1 MIRNNK
7 RNKYFRNSR
16 TSRSMHQLR
25 ILFTALLLLCGL
37 YAQAQKFT
45 INGTIK
51 AKSSGEALIGAI
63 VKVNEL
69 PSVGAVTNEYGFYS
83 ITLPEGDYTVSV
95 SYLGYQVS
103 EQKVILSE
111 DITQN
116 IALIEEGQLLEE
128 AVVKSEKADVNL
140 SRNEMGV
147 MKLDIKTANKLPVIM
162 GERDIL
168 KTIQLMPGISSA
180 GDGNSG
186 FYVRGG
192 SADQNLILLDEAPV
206 YNASHLLGFFSTFN
220 SDAIKDVTVYKG
232 SIPAEYGGRLS
243 SVLDVKM
250 NDGNDQKYH
259 VSGGIGLISSKL
271 NVEGPIQKDKSS
283 FLITGRRTYA
293 DMFLKLSND
302 STLNNSKLYFYD
314 LNAKVNYKINDKNRI
329 FLSGYFGK
337 DVLGVNNSF
346 GFNWGNTTAT
356 LRWNHIVN
364 SKLFSNTSVIYSNYN
379 YNISING
386 NGVDFDIKSRIND
399 WNLQQE
405 FQYYLSTKHT
415 MKFGFNTIHHTI
427 APGNISSSD
436 NQINSTDYKDKYAWE
451 NAVFVSDEWKIN
463 EKLNLNFGLRG
474 SSFTNLG
481 AGTYYT
487 FNNDGDVIDS
497 TVHASGEFIN
507 TYFNIEPRAAINY
520 RLNEQTSIKAGYT
533 RSTQNLHL
541 MTNTTTSTPT
551 DRWIPSSP
559 NVKPE
564 ISDQYSLG
572 YYRNFKDNLYEFS
585 AEVYYKDMQN
595 QIDYRNGAELTIN
608 NNIEGDLLYG
618 IGRAYGIELFFKKR
632 YGKFNGWIGY
642 TLSRT
647 ERKVNGINNNEWY
660 AARFDRTHDVSLVG
674 MYDLTKRWTISAVW
688 VYNTGNAVTY
698 PAGKYSVDGQTY
710 YYYTERNGSRMPAY
724 HRLDLGATYTKITKK
739 GRESSWSFSVYNAYN
754 RYNPF
759 TIEFQDNPDNPQQTQ
774 AVQTSLFGI
783 VPSITYNFKF

>member
-1 MIRNNK
+1 MYQIR
-7 RNKYFRNSR
+7 
-16 TSRSMHQLR
+16 L
-25 ILFTALLLLCGL
+25 ILAAILLISSTT
-37 YAQAQKFT
+37 YAQAQKHT
-45 INGTIK
+45 ISGTVK
-51 AKSSGEALIGAI
+51 AKASGEALIGAI
-63 VKVNEL
+63 VKISEL
-69 PSVGAVTNEYGFYS
+69 QGVGAATNEYGFYS
-83 ITLPEGDYTVSV
+83 ITIPEGDYTVSI
-95 SYLGYQVS
+95 SYLGYQVN
-103 EQKVILSE
+103 EFKVTLRNN
-111 DITQN
+111 ITKN
-116 IALIEEGQLLEE
+116 IALEEEGQKLDE
-128 AVVKSEKADVNL
+128 AVVTSEKADANL

-192 SADQNLILLDEAPV
+192 SSDQNLILLDEAPV

-302 STLNNSKLYFYD
+302 STLSNSQLYFYD
-314 LNAKVNYKINDKNRI
+314 LNAKVNYKINDKNRL

-356 LRWNHIVN
+356 LRWNHIMN
-364 SKLFSNTSVIYSNYN
+364 SRLFSNTSLIYSNYN
-379 YNISING
+379 YNISVGG
-386 NGVDFDIKSRIND
+386 NGVDFDIKSKIND

-405 FQYYLSTKHT
+405 FQYYASTKHT
-415 MKFGFNTIHHTI
+415 VKFGFNSIHHTI
-427 APGNISSSD
+427 TPGNISSSGS
-436 NQINSTDYKDKYAWE
+436 QLNSTDYEDKYAWE
-451 NAVFVSDEWKIN
+451 NAIFASDEWKVSD
-463 EKLNLNFGLRG
+463 KLNLNIGLRG

-481 AGTYYT
+481 AGTFYSYD
-487 FNNDGDVIDS
+487 NDGELTDS
-497 TVHASGEFIN
+497 STYSSGEFIN
-507 TYFNIEPRAAINY
+507 TYFNLEPRAAINY
-520 RLNEQTSIKAGYT
+520 RINKQSSIKAGYT

-572 YYRNFKDNLYEFS
+572 YYRNLKDNMYEFS

-647 ERKVNGINNNEWY
+647 ERKIDGINNNEWY
-660 AARFDRTHDVSLVG
+660 AARFDRTHDVSIVG
-674 MYDLTKRWTISAVW
+674 MYDLSKKWTISAIW
-688 VYNTGNAVTY
+688 VYNTGSAVTY
-698 PAGKYSVDGQTY
+698 PAGKYTVGGQNY

-724 HRLDLGATYTKITKK
+724 HRLDLGATYTKITKR
-739 GRESSWSFSVYNAYN
+739 GRESSWSFSIYNAYN

-759 TIEFQDNPDNPQQTQ
+759 SIQFQDNPDNPQQTQ

>member
-759 TIEFQDNPDNPQQTQ
+759 TIEFQDNPNNPQQTQ